1 MKHKYAVEAAVQ
13 ATLFT
18 LHALTLQYIHRTLYY
33 RLQS

>member
-18 LHALTLQYIHRTLYY
+18 LHALTLQYRTLYY